1 MSSSAHRTRILPSF
15 ASADWIDA
23 GHAIFSSGVVTLADP
38 SIPLYFNG
46 RYWAPSDPEEDENGD
61 RLLTKGVI
69 YYALNKL
76 VPFGLGDYTF
86 STYIKFLAGA
96 ANSYPSFK
104 QHYDPLTPTEF
115 LEAELYFAG
124 GSSMR
129 QYIVENSG
137 ATRIMNINYSSI
149 EYVWGQDVWKRLEV
163 TVREDSIQFSVYDE
177 ISDRLIFDV
186 TCQALDMDA
195 SDLGTCTM
203 GYISGWEQ
211 KWVVGG
217 GDPGT
222 HDWPRIYEPKAGT
235 ATLKEGSAITL
246 PWTFLAFVRLYYSYD
261 TTNDANQE
269 QCGQISFRIM
279 IYDQATA
286 TWGSW
291 QDIGV
296 DGDLSGISANPG
308 DKYRL
313 EASLANQADVH
324 SRWLMSYPGI
334 KELAMTYTAGFT
346 SATLQMDELLALIK
360 DEIDGDATIA
370 AHPGFKTG
378 TGSII
383 CDGNYFPPMP
393 AGWATVYLAR
403 GPTNR
408 PSPGQGRDGAEAR
421 ATHRISHDFQAI
433 PCVVYETSDPAKKLM
448 ATNAL
453 EQLTTMVIEALSCNN
468 LAGNLNRTQ
477 QMIVGDVTPGPHSIE
492 NNVYYS
498 ANTIDIKIL
507 VGSDKS

>member
-15 ASADWIDA
+15 ASADWLAADD
-23 GHAIFSSGVVTLADP
+23 AIFSSGVATLQEP
-38 SIPLYFNG
+38 STPLYFNG
-46 RYWAPSDPEEDENGD
+46 RYWSADPPEDGNGD
-61 RLLTKGVI
+61 RVLEQDVVYVAHK
-69 YYALNKL
+69 NFM
-76 VPFGLGDYTF
+76 PFALGDYTF
-86 STYIKFLAGA
+86 SIYLKFAAGA
-96 ANSYPSFK
+96 ANSHLRFK
-104 QHYDPLTPTEF
+104 QHYDPLMPSEY
-115 LEAELYFAG
+115 LEPRLNLAG
-124 GSSMR
+124 GVTMG
-129 QYIVENSG
+129 QYIEENSG
-137 ATRIMNINYSSI
+137 ATRILSLNFSSI
-149 EYVWGQDVWKRLEV
+149 EHVWGQDVWKRLDV
-163 TVREDSIQFSVYDE
+163 TMREDFIRFSVYDDPAGTLIME
-177 ISDRLIFDV
+177 AVCDR
-186 TCQALDMDA
+186 LDMDA
-195 SDLGTCTM
+195 TDLGTCTM
-203 GYISGWEQ
+203 GYTAGLHPAWT
-211 KWVVGG
+211 VGG

-222 HDWPRIYEPKAGT
+222 RDWPRIYEPKAGT
-235 ATLKEGSAITL
+235 ATLREGSAITL
-246 PWTFLAFVRLYYSYD
+246 PWTFLAFERLSYSYD

-269 QCGQISFRIM
+269 QRGQISFRIM

-291 QDIGV
+291 QNIGV
-296 DGDLSGISANPG
+296 DGDLSGISANAG

-313 EASLANQADVH
+313 EASLANQADVYAG
-324 SRWLMSYPGI
+324 WLMSYPGI
-334 KELAMTYTAGFT
+334 KELAMTFTVGFT
-346 SATLQMDELLALIK
+346 SATLQMDDLLALIK

-403 GPTNR
+403 GPTDR
-408 PSPGQGRDGAEAR
+408 PSQGQGRDGAEAR
-421 ATHRISHDFQAI
+421 ATHRITHNFQAI

-477 QMIVGDVTPGPHSIE
+477 QMIIGDVSPGPHSIE

-498 ANTIDIKIL
+498 ANTIDITVL

>member
-1 MSSSAHRTRILPSF
+1 MSSSVHRTEILPSF
-15 ASADWIDA
+15 AGADWTAADDVA
-23 GHAIFSSGVVTLADP
+23 FSSGILTLDEP
-38 SIPLYFNG
+38 STPLYFNT
-46 RYWAPSDPEEDENGD
+46 RYWSPNDPNTDGNGD
-61 RLLTKGVI
+61 RRLSRDVT
-69 YYALNKL
+69 YYALNNL
-76 VPFGLGDYTF
+76 EPWALGDYTF
-86 STYIKFLAGA
+86 STYIKFIGGA
-96 ANSYPSFK
+96 AGSHPSFK
-104 QHYDPLTPTEF
+104 QHYNPIVTTDYLD
-115 LEAELYFAG
+115 AKMYFAG
-124 GSSMR
+124 GTSMR
-129 QYIVENSG
+129 LYIVQNDG
-137 ATRIMNINYSSI
+137 VTRVMDTNYSSI
-149 EYVWGQDVWKRLEV
+149 VYSWPQSAWKRLEIQV
-163 TVREDSIQFSVYDE
+163 VGNTIQFSIYDDSTDTL
-177 ISDRLIFDV
+177 IMRCTSDN
-186 TCQALDMDA
+186 LDMDA
-195 SDLGTCTM
+195 TDLGTCTM
-203 GYISGWEQ
+203 GYVSGWNER
-211 KWVVGG
+211 WIVGG
-217 GDPGT
+217 GAAGT
-222 HDWPRIYEPKAGT
+222 RDWPRIYEPKSGT

-246 PWTFLAFVRLYYSYD
+246 RSTFLAFDRLYYSYD
-261 TTNDANQE
+261 TTNDANEHQR
-269 QCGQISFRIM
+269 GQVSFRIM

-291 QDIGV
+291 QNIGV

-313 EASLANQADVH
+313 EASLANEADVH
-324 SRWLMSYPGI
+324 TGRLMTYPGI
-334 KELAMTYTAGFT
+334 KELAMTCTAGFT
-346 SATLQMDELLALIK
+346 SATLQMDDLLALIK

-403 GPTNR
+403 GATDR

-421 ATHRISHDFQAI
+421 ATHRITHNFQAI

-477 QMIVGDVTPGPHSIE
+477 QMIIGDVTPGPHSIE

-498 ANTIDIKIL
+498 ANTIDITVL